1 MRYREA
7 QGVSIATSLELNILQ
22 DQRLALESEILK
34 RVDIRIERRWGF
46 ILTVSF
52 RRFFLPD
59 KNCGGWL
66 TTCQKIDTFAVESQ
80 GVKILTPVQLNLKG

>member
-52 RRFFLPD
+52 RPLFF
-59 KNCGGWL
+59 
-66 TTCQKIDTFAVESQ
+66 A
-80 GVKILTPVQLNLKG
+80 